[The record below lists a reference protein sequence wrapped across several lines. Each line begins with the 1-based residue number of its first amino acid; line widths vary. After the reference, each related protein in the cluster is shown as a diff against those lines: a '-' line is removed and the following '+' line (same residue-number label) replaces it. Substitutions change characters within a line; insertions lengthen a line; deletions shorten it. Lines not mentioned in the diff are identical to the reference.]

1 MINQDDLF
9 SVLALNEEVRQHILD
24 MLRKN
29 DYTSVGFANL
39 DDLINSLK
47 GKKNALIFV
56 DSEAVMAYGAW
67 IVSRI
72 KTACRECRLIL
83 FCSRDHRNLVR
94 RVMEL
99 GAYGCIVEP
108 YPEWEF
114 LTMIRPI
121 LTDLQ
126 IDKKAKAARAKRLV
140 KKSVPD

>member
-1 MINQDDLF
+1 MINQDGLF

-24 MLRKN
+24 MLKKN
-29 DYTSVGFANL
+29 EYPTVGFANL

-47 GKKNALIFV
+47 GQKNALIFV

-83 FCSRDHRNLVR
+83 FCSLAHRSLVR

-121 LTDLQ
+121 LADLQ
-126 IDKKAKAARAKRLV
+126 IDKKTKVSKAKRLD
-140 KKSVPD
+140 KKSVSD